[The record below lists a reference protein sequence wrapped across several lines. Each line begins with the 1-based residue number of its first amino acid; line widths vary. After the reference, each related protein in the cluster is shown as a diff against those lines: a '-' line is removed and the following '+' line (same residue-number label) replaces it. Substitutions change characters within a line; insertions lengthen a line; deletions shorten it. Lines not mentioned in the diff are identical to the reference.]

1 MAKAQHAA
9 QSRAH
14 KSYAKRISDHVAT
27 ALVVYTLMLIF
38 VTSPAM
44 ESSGTSIL
52 PYFMLVVFV
61 AMVIPACRNM
71 ERRWKALEAGGSGDE
86 SAGDKSRSTHGTA
99 SAGVCESR
107 FSVFAGSGHVASYSP
122 DGCDCGN
129 SSHHSILR
137 AAARAIDGRSQPVR
151 QFATIAHQRE
161 DRKPFLFVQPSALHF
176 LDETLD
182 GRLL

>member
-1 MAKAQHAA
+1 MAKAQHAV

-61 AMVIPACRNM
+61 AMVIPACRSI
-71 ERRWKALEAGGSGDE
+71 ERRWKALEADGSREDALEAQFGFDRV
-86 SAGDKSRSTHGTA
+86 K
-99 SAGVCESR
+99 
-107 FSVFAGSGHVASYSP
+107 
-122 DGCDCGN
+122 
-129 SSHHSILR
+129 LW
-137 AAARAIDGRSQPVR
+137 AAALGIPV
-151 QFATIAHQRE
+151 ALAV
-161 DRKPFLFVQPSALHF
+161 LFTVF
-176 LDETLD
+176 
-182 GRLL
+182 